1 MSAGRERTSERDG
14 NGRGK
19 SPMSSSSS
27 SSSSLSKKGRSSSI
41 QDGRK
46 KSGRGKSQ
54 RRHRRTF
61 LSIVLNA
68 VRGRELIVELKND
81 TQFRGVV
88 DVCANNMD
96 IVMRDVIRRK
106 PTVRPTR
113 SESRYAHTHTYTD
126 TAACHGYEH
135 ARSGDTIGNGI
146 HTK

>member
-113 SESRYAHTHTYTD
+113 SESR
-126 TAACHGYEH
+126 
-135 ARSGDTIGNGI
+135 
-146 HTK
+146 